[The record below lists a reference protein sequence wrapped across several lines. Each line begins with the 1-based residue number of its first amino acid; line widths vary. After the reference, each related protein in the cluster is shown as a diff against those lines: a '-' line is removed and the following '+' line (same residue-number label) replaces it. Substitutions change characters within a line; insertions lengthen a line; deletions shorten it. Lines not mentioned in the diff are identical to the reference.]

1 MSNDKKNFRMSKAGN
16 IRWVLLM
23 MVTLFTA
30 TIKAQQRYTVSV
42 KDAVDIAFKNVT
54 DIKNAK
60 LDYKIAEA
68 RNKEITGMALPQ
80 ISGTIQGNHYLSLP
94 LIQFPDATETS
105 IYDVLKKEGVRDRN
119 GNLITADGE
128 FNVRNFSFMS
138 PWNVQMGATVQQLL
152 FEPQVFV
159 GLEARKGLLQSGEL
173 QIKVAEDKVREAVYK
188 NYYAVLIGEKQ
199 LVFIQESLKR
209 LQKLS
214 HDMDVMYQNG
224 FVEKLDIDKATV
236 SLNNTKAI
244 ENQLKN
250 GIVIGYAVL
259 KMTMGL
265 TQSDTLVLNDVLTPS
280 QLKEGILEESFSYE
294 DRNEIK
300 LLNKAKQLQ
309 GYDIRRYKLSYFPTV
324 AAFYNFQETGQRN
337 SASMNANSSPWF
349 WYNTNLVGISVNIP
363 LFDGLQKKYKIQ
375 QSKLTLQKVENTL
388 DQAKKGID
396 LEKTIAKNTLINSL
410 LAIDMQEENMKL
422 AEKVYNAEK
431 KKYEIGT
438 GSSFSILRSD
448 TDLQQA
454 QSNYFKALY
463 DAIIAK
469 VSYLKALGKL

>member
-1 MSNDKKNFRMSKAGN
+1 MKRVRNKKWILA
-16 IRWVLLM
+16 
-23 MVTLFTA
+23 MVIAFSA
-30 TIKAQQRYTVSV
+30 TTVQGQQRYTITA

-60 LDYKIAEA
+60 LDYRIAKA
-68 RNKEITGMALPQ
+68 KNKEITGMAFPQ
-80 ISGTIQGNHYLSLP
+80 VSGSLQGNHYLSLP
-94 LIQFPDATETS
+94 LIQFPDATELS
-105 IYDVLKKEGVRDRN
+105 IYDVLKREGVKDGS
-119 GNLITADGE
+119 GNTITAEGE

-138 PWNVQMGATVQQLL
+138 PWNLQAGVTVQQLL

-159 GLEARKGLLQSGEL
+159 GLEARRALLQSGDL

-199 LVFIQESLKR
+199 LVFVQESLKR

-214 HDMDVMYQNG
+214 HDMDIMYQNG

-236 SLNNTKAI
+236 SLNNTRSI

-265 TQSDTLVLNDVLTPS
+265 VQSDTLVLKDILTPV
-280 QLKEGILEESFSYE
+280 QIKEGILEENFSYE

-300 LLNKAKQLQ
+300 FLNNAKKLQ

-324 AAFYNFQETGQRN
+324 AAFYGFQETGQRN

-349 WYNTNLVGISVNIP
+349 WYNTNQIGISVNIP
-363 LFDGLQKKYKIQ
+363 IFDGLQKKYKIQ
-375 QSKLTLQKVENTL
+375 QARFNLEKVENTL

-396 LEKTIAKNTLINSL
+396 LEKTVAKNTLVN
-410 LAIDMQEENMKL
+410 AILTMDMQEDNMKL

-454 QSNYFKALY
+454 QSNYFRALY